1 MSPSRPGSKYRIPSM
16 RSRAAVKS
24 VSCLIGVL
32 LLAGP
37 LRGRTPARD
46 LASPRP
52 ERSRSAL
59 VVLREQA
66 DLSGAA
72 AIRDPAER
80 RRFVFE
86 ALREVAER
94 TQAPLLERLRAEGVA
109 FRSHYL
115 VNMVEVEAEDGLK
128 AEILL
133 RPEVS
138 SIAGN
143 RPAAMRRVPR
153 AEQAGGPA
161 PFSQEP
167 AEASAFGANLEKIRA
182 PEMWALGYTGRGIV
196 IGDADTGF
204 AWQHPALIQRYRGSS
219 AGAMSHAYNWHDAI
233 HDAGVGNPCGSD
245 APAPCDDDSHGTG
258 TSALAVGD
266 DGTGNPTGVAPG
278 ATLIG
283 CRNMDRGVG
292 TPARYTECF
301 EFLLAPTDA
310 GGGHPRPELGADVIN
325 NSWGCP
331 ASEGCTDVNVL
342 RGVVENVRAAGIL
355 VVVSAGNGGSACA
368 TVSEAPAIYDA
379 SFSIGA
385 TSNADVIAP
394 FSSRGPVV
402 SDGSHRLKPDI
413 CAPGVALRTADITGG
428 YRGDF
433 SGTSASAP
441 HVAGGVA
448 LLWSAVPGLRG
459 DVDST
464 EELLRRSA
472 APLTSDQACDPF
484 PGSAVPNAVF
494 GFGRLDVA
502 GAVALADSGGPR
514 SLELSADRE
523 GVPRVVP
530 PRNP

>member
-1 MSPSRPGSKYRIPSM
+1 LLGQQPE
-16 RSRAAVKS
+16 SRAFAE
-24 VSCLIGVL
+24 
-32 LLAGP
+32 P
-37 LRGRTPARD
+37 RGAR
-46 LASPRP
+46 SH
-52 ERSRSAL
+52 SAL

-94 TQAPLLERLRAEGVA
+94 TQAPLLERLRAGGVA
-109 FRSHYL
+109 FHPHYL
-115 VNMVEVEAEDGLK
+115 VNMVEVEAEEGLEK
-128 AEILL
+128 ELL
-133 RPEVS
+133 RRPEVS
-138 SIAGN
+138 SVVTN
-143 RPAAMRRVPR
+143 RPTPLRRVPR
-153 AEQAGGPA
+153 AEEAGGAA
-161 PFSQEP
+161 PFSLAP
-167 AEASAFGANLEKIRA
+167 AEAADFGANLTRIRA
-182 PEMWALGYTGRGIV
+182 PEVWALGFTGQGIV
-196 IGDADTGF
+196 VGDADTGF
-204 AWQHPALIQRYRGSS
+204 AWEHPALRPRYRGSS
-219 AGAMSHAYNWHDAI
+219 GAAGVHAYNWHDAV

-301 EFLLAPTDA
+301 EFFLAPTNA
-310 GGGHPRPELGADVIN
+310 SGGEPRPELGADVIN

-342 RGVVENVRAAGIL
+342 RAVVENVRAAGIL
-355 VVVSAGNGGSACA
+355 VVVSAGNGGSDCA
-368 TVSEAPAIYDA
+368 TVSEAPAIYEA

-394 FSSRGPVV
+394 FSSRGPVL
-402 SDGSHRLKPDI
+402 SDGSNRLKPDI
-413 CAPGVALRTADITGG
+413 CAPGVAVRTADITGG

-459 DVDST
+459 DVSAT
-464 EELLRRSA
+464 EELLRQSA

-502 GAVALADSGGPR
+502 GALALADSGGPR

-523 GVPRVVP
+523 GGPRVVP